1 MIFRYEFGTDDVGV
15 TWTPKDGNYDPS
27 HYTVQFFE
35 NNTKTETITI
45 SAESNSL
52 AAQFTASFSTTVDVR
67 AKITVTSKCNQTTNG
82 VFTETLTITST
93 S

>member
-35 NNTKTETITI
+35 NNTKTESVTI
-45 SAESNSL
+45 SAESNNL
-52 AAQFTASFSTTVDVR
+52 VAGFTASFSATVDVH
-67 AKITVTSKCNQTTNG
+67 AKITVTSKCNQTTDG
-82 VFTETLTITST
+82 VFTDTLTITST